1 MDNKR
6 EDVIRIVY
14 TATKDG
20 ELYIDIEME
29 DYSEETVSQLSSLY
43 SSIPTEG
50 FQSQS
55 VQIIKE
61 AFHQD
66 GHDELFIKFLAEI
79 LLKQNAYQKQLI
91 DSDMVDSTEEEP
103 RKKKEEPLIKPSD
116 LA

>member
-1 MDNKR
+1 MDDKR

-14 TATKDG
+14 SATKDG

-43 SSIPTEG
+43 ASIPTEG

-79 LLKQNAYQKQLI
+79 LLKQNAY
-91 DSDMVDSTEEEP
+91 DSKGVVNSTEEEP
-103 RKKKEEPLIKPSD
+103 RKKKEEPLIQPSD